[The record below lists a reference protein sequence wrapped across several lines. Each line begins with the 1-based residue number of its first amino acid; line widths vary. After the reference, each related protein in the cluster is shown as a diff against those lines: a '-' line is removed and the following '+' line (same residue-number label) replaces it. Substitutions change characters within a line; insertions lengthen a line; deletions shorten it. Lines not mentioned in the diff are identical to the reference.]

1 MDNKKPERHGTQMFD
16 VNKAR
21 AAEIDSVMLEV
32 NNALNEKGY
41 SAVSQIVGYVMSGD
55 PTYITSHK
63 DARNLIQSIE
73 RDEILEEMVKRYL
86 LSIQ

>member
-1 MDNKKPERHGTQMFD
+1 MDNKKPEQYGTQMFD

>member
-1 MDNKKPERHGTQMFD
+1 MDNKKPEFGTQMFD

>member
-1 MDNKKPERHGTQMFD
+1 MDNKKPEQYDTQMFD